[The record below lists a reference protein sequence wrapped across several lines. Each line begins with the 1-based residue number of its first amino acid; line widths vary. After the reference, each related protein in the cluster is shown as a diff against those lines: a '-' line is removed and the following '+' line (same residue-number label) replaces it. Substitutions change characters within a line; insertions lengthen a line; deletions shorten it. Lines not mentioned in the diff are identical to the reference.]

1 MSQHGLCRGMNVQCG
16 RDEIETRRQ
25 WRKFHTSEVAVA
37 LKLTESRVRISSFAM
52 MMPHANPV
60 VETLQSEVQIVLC
73 FELEHRE
80 PSVCSN
86 SKKVEHAAIARTRDS
101 RNLRVNMFGIE
112 MRKHA
117 RSVGAFDAVIVGQRL
132 SVGTIAARVRI
143 WIVGE

>member
-1 MSQHGLCRGMNVQCG
+1 MNVQRR

-25 WRKFHTSEVAVA
+25 WRKFHAAEVTVA
-37 LKLTESRVRISSFAM
+37 LKLAEPRVRVSSLTM

-101 RNLRVNMFGIE
+101 RNLRVNVFGIE

-117 RSVGAFDAVIVGQRL
+117 RSVGAFDVVIVRQRL
-132 SVGTIAARVRI
+132 SVGTIAARVGI
-143 WIVGE
+143 WIVREQSGR